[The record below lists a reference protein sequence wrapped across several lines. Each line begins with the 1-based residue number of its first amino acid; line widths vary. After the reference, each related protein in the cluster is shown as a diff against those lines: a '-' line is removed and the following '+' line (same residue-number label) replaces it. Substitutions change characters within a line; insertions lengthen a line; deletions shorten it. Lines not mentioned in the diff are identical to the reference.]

1 MGRSKE
7 SFHGF
12 FIQCIGV
19 GLIIKPGAFSRYFQ
33 VGKPFV
39 TAVFARLIF
48 RNSLVGGKVSL
59 FQAYLI
65 FAKKSTFCASL
76 GLAAVR
82 NMVGRMIFSFYF
94 FRGEKEKTGTMAVIF
109 CDQASGKSGWPAI
122 LIIEPGEKA
131 QFVAF
136 LMTVSDQFHEFFS
149 KIGSIKAGPAMQ
161 VSAAHAHIFHGFQR
175 IVDSF
180 PGHFTIP

>member
-48 RNSLVGGKVSL
+48 RNSLVGARYPFPGIPDICQEKYVL
-59 FQAYLI
+59 RF
-65 FAKKSTFCASL
+65 F
-76 GLAAVR
+76 GP
-82 NMVGRMIFSFYF
+82 GRSEKDGWENDLLLLF

-109 CDQASGKSGWPAI
+109 CDQAPAN
-122 LIIEPGEKA
+122 PDG
-131 QFVAF
+131 
-136 LMTVSDQFHEFFS
+136 
-149 KIGSIKAGPAMQ
+149 
-161 VSAAHAHIFHGFQR
+161 QR
-175 IVDSF
+175 SSS
-180 PGHFTIP
+180 